1 MHSRIFQLSDEK
13 IKKNNYVRA
22 SDFYEDS
29 FIGSVADYV
38 SDDIDRK
45 EDIKWLMERL
55 KPYGAILNKK
65 EESIFFP
72 KGFKKKYFSKKFE
85 ELKKMVNEMTLEE
98 FIDGITAYKL
108 EQIIESKFD
117 FYIYIEYLQP
127 LDDFVRG
134 LEEGKKYYIGGIVN
148 YHA

>member
-1 MHSRIFQLSDEK
+1 MHSRIFQLSYEK
-13 IKKNNYVRA
+13 INKDDFITEEN
-22 SDFYEDS
+22 FYEDS

-38 SDDIDRK
+38 SDNIDRK

-108 EQIIESKFD
+108 GQIIESKFD
-117 FYIYIEYLQP
+117 FYISVTPE
-127 LDDFVRG
+127 LD
-134 LEEGKKYYIGGIVN
+134 
-148 YHA
+148 